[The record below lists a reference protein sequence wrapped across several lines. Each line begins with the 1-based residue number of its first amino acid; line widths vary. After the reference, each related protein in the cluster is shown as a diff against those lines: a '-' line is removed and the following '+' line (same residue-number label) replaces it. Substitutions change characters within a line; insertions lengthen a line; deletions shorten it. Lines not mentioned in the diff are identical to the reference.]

1 MACNNKL
8 LGLNISLHIGME
20 KIPCPTLSCTGF
32 PHVALSGMFVYMVF
46 ILFFFMKFVHSA
58 PILYIFLISN

>member
-46 ILFFFMKFVHSA
+46 IFFIYKVCTQCSYF
-58 PILYIFLISN
+58 IYFLNK